1 MPRPRLTEA
10 EKKEKRLTVR
20 FKPEEMNELSGQ
32 ADICG
37 LSVSELVR
45 RRSLHRRVAP
55 ASDLKTI
62 SELRRMGGLLKL
74 SFKETNGVYVDTTAA
89 ILGELREAIIRI
101 GRKEDSSSDS

>member
-20 FKPEEMNELSGQ
+20 FRPEEMNELSGQ

-45 RRSLHRRVAP
+45 RRSLHRRIAP
-55 ASDLKTI
+55 AADLKMI
-62 SELRRMGGLLKL
+62 SELRRIGGLLKL
-74 SFKETNGVYVDTTAA
+74 SFRETNGVYGDTTAE
-89 ILGELREAIIRI
+89 ILNDLRKTIIRI
-101 GRKEDSSSDS
+101 GRKEDSSGDS